1 MSRLPPPPTEHEWA
15 IPLPT
20 GASDRE
26 PVMNPVPQSE
36 AAPCDPLS
44 LIEFRRRVEEEL
56 PYLRRAAR
64 HWQREKAGAED
75 LVHDTVLRALANAQL
90 FEAGSN
96 LRAWL
101 LTIMRNRFFASAA
114 ASSRWVA
121 MPNGVAEAY
130 GDAAPHPSDGRLQ
143 LRDLERAL
151 GRLPQKQRAA
161 VLAVGRDGQSY
172 AEAARAMGTTV
183 AALRCHLK
191 RARDRLR
198 AAVEGRDERT
208 WFAVPTPPIVPT
220 NEDLAAPP
228 QTSPAFGGE

>member
-1 MSRLPPPPTEHEWA
+1 MSRFPPSPAEHERA
-15 IPLPT
+15 IPLRT
-20 GASDRE
+20 GASDGDQARSRLCDTE
-26 PVMNPVPQSE
+26 V
-36 AAPCDPLS
+36 APRDPPPM
-44 LIEFRRRVEEEL
+44 IEFRRRVEEEL

-75 LVHDTVLRALANAQL
+75 LVHDTVLRALANAPL

-96 LRAWL
+96 LRAGL

-121 MPNGVAEAY
+121 MPNGLAEAY
-130 GDAAPHPSDGRLQ
+130 PEATPHPSDGRLQ

-208 WFAVPTPPIVPT
+208 WFAVPTPSIVPT
-220 NEDLAAPP
+220 SEDLAASPE
-228 QTSPAFGGE
+228 TSPAFGGE